1 MSIADE
7 WQQSK
12 ADVLDGNVSGT
23 ETRLLSALSALSANP
38 ATVTAPSAP
47 LGPAGGVNH
56 DLINSMLVQAVKEKI
71 PKGQWYLTETD
82 TGQFGSVPQKG
93 ATGSYNDG
101 LTSGVGRTGKVTG

>member
-47 LGPAGGVNH
+47 LGPAGA
-56 DLINSMLVQAVKEKI
+56 S
-71 PKGQWYLTETD
+71 TT
-82 TGQFGSVPQKG
+82 T
-93 ATGSYNDG
+93 
-101 LTSGVGRTGKVTG
+101 